1 MRRVVHERIATLG
14 QDGAL
19 MLAPTHVLE
28 PEVPIA
34 NIEAFIESVREYGVL
49 ED

>member
-1 MRRVVHERIATLG
+1 MLERVETC
-14 QDGAL
+14 GANGRL

-34 NIEAFIESVREYGVL
+34 NIEAYVEAAREAYVA
-49 ED
+49 